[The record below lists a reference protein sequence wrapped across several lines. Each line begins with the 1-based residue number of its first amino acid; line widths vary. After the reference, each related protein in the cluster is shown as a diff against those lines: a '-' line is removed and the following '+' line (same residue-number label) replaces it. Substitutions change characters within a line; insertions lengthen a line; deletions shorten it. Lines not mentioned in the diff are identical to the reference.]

1 MGELT
6 IRSVVSPKINVV
18 CYARRNWRVGAL
30 QRLQSAR
37 FTCLIMLVVGQQII
51 VVLTSTSWGSS
62 SVVSGKIRKRLE
74 LPESGA
80 IQLPCSHEP
89 PSFFLST
96 YVHPPVRCS
105 IERMRTKIFSGHQT
119 DLTSQRDTTDLLHGS
134 YRLADVFSPTTGIL

>member
-1 MGELT
+1 
-6 IRSVVSPKINVV
+6 
-18 CYARRNWRVGAL
+18 
-30 QRLQSAR
+30 
-37 FTCLIMLVVGQQII
+37 MLVVGQQII

-105 IERMRTKIFSGHQT
+105 IERMRTEIFSGHQT
-119 DLTSQRDTTDLLHGS
+119 DLTSQRDTTALRQYILNES
-134 YRLADVFSPTTGIL
+134 YRIIRNKLEPQLNMRPADQICCSGSFVTPNGE